1 MKEDMKEKIAK
12 AKGYVK
18 FVEKLRV
25 VLLCLAVPGLLFI
38 YFGQKIWGELAWF
51 VSAAQFCYSLISVL
65 VLAVVV
71 VSFGKVFLVMYHN
84 SLVKKL

>member
-1 MKEDMKEKIAK
+1 MKEKITK

-25 VLLCLAVPGLLFI
+25 VLLCVAVPVLLFV
-38 YFGQKIWGELAWF
+38 YFGQKLWGEMAWF
-51 VSAAQFCYSLISVL
+51 AAATQSCYSILSCL
-65 VLAVVV
+65 VLGIVIA
-71 VSFGKVFLVMYHN
+71 SFTKVFLVAYHN

>member
-1 MKEDMKEKIAK
+1 MKEKITK

-25 VLLCLAVPGLLFI
+25 VLLCVAVPILLFI
-38 YFGQKIWGELAWF
+38 YFGQKLWGEMAWF
-51 VSAAQFCYSLISVL
+51 LSATQFGYSVL
-65 VLAVVV
+65 SCLVLGIVI
-71 VSFGKVFLVMYHN
+71 VSFTKVFLVTYHN

>member
-1 MKEDMKEKIAK
+1 MKERITK

-25 VLLCLAVPGLLFI
+25 VLLCVAVPILLFI
-38 YFGQKIWGELAWF
+38 YFGQKIWGEMAWF
-51 VSAAQFCYSLISVL
+51 LSATQFSYSVL
-65 VLAVVV
+65 SCLVIGIVI
-71 VSFGKVFLVMYHN
+71 VSFTKVFLVTYHN

>member
-1 MKEDMKEKIAK
+1 MKEKITK

-25 VLLCLAVPGLLFI
+25 VLLCVAVPVLLFV
-38 YFGQKIWGELAWF
+38 YFGQKIWGEMAWF
-51 VSAAQFCYSLISVL
+51 VSATQFSYSVL
-65 VLAVVV
+65 SCLVLGIVI
-71 VSFGKVFLVMYHN
+71 VSFTKVFLVTYHN

>member
-1 MKEDMKEKIAK
+1 MKEKITK

-25 VLLCLAVPGLLFI
+25 VLLCVAVPILLFI
-38 YFGQKIWGELAWF
+38 YFGQKLWGEMSWF
-51 VSAAQFCYSLISVL
+51 MTATQSGYSILSYL
-65 VLAVVV
+65 VLGIVIA
-71 VSFGKVFLVMYHN
+71 SFTKVFLVAYHN